1 MKSQKMETDFL
12 YSVGLA
18 GFALLNA
25 DGSFPTPCNWKD
37 IDDKGNEREH
47 AGGIVCKGGP
57 YDLSTIKEADEKTLH
72 VLYGTKKESVT
83 LELKNPNSTPPSTP
97 AGSNTFSINA
107 IKTDDMV
114 VILNKAF
121 ASLKDKGIK
130 LEAEKKTIDGV
141 DYLKIYDAEENAKKK
156 LPFYAPFGFS
166 GLIANILG
174 IRGYI
179 ITEEVKSVKHDF
191 DKEQGKSVDI
201 TSGRG
206 IRCVVK
212 EADKIKG
219 LNLTISM
226 AGQNIKILSMI
237 TGSRY
242 NEKADEFFA
251 EGVEKVP
258 TFAFIYFVKA
268 FAKGENNEG
277 SFEKVKAVCFPSCQA
292 TLPGDNAQEGAFST
306 VELQVSASINKS
318 SNLPLTFNKG
328 ISVNN
333 YSTYVESL

>member
-25 DGSFPTPCNWKD
+25 DGSFPSPCDWVD
-37 IDDKGNEREH
+37 TDDKGAKREH
-47 AGGIVCKGGP
+47 LGGIVFKEMPTYNLSALTSDEDCK
-57 YDLSTIKEADEKTLH
+57 LH
-72 VLYGTKKESVT
+72 ILYGAMKESVKFKLVEGT
-83 LELKNPNSTPPSTP
+83 GGEAN
-97 AGSNTFSINA
+97 
-107 IKTDDMV
+107 V
-114 VILNKAF
+114 
-121 ASLKDKGIK
+121 KDKKAVTLAEIKKIFGGIVNAFK
-130 LEAEKKTIDGV
+130 EKGINIKVETIEEEDVKYVKIIDGET
-141 DYLKIYDAEENAKKK
+141 DAKTK

-166 GLIANILG
+166 GPLASILG

-179 ITEEVKSVKHDF
+179 ISEEVKSVKHDF
-191 DKEQGKSVDI
+191 DKEQGKSVDV

-226 AGQNIKILSMI
+226 AGQNTKLLSMI
-237 TGSRY
+237 TGNRY
-242 NEKADEFFA
+242 NEKADEFFV

-258 TFAFIYFVKA
+258 TFAFVYFVKA

-277 SFEKVKAVCFPSCQA
+277 SFEKVKVVCYPSCQT

-306 VELQVSASINKS
+306 LELQASASQNKR

-328 ISVNN
+328 ISINN